1 MNKEGREILPS
12 LLKKSA
18 VFTLLMLSSVYLFP
32 QEKKENMQ
40 KKYIGYN
47 DKNND
52 GINDLFQDAN
62 GDGINDLK
70 PYFEDKDGDGIND
83 NAIDVDKDGI
93 NDITGK
99 PTTKQDE
106 LFIDEDG
113 DGINDLYLLKEGKDF
128 KFKYYEKG
136 IKRFKRYRIEKK
148 RKGESK

>member
-1 MNKEGREILPS
+1 
-12 LLKKSA
+12 
-18 VFTLLMLSSVYLFP
+18 
-32 QEKKENMQ
+32 MQ

-47 DKNND
+47 DKNKD

-62 GDGINDLK
+62 GDGMNDVTGKPYKFPFEFIDKNNDGMNDLFQDADGNGMNDLK

-83 NAIDVDKDGI
+83 NAIDVDRDGI

-113 DGINDLYLLKEGKDF
+113 DGINDLYLLKEGKHF
-128 KFKYYEKG
+128 GVKYYEKG

-148 RKGESK
+148 RKGDGK